1 MEKKEKMIVL
11 QCDCKCCMFV
21 IEKTIWEDGDI
32 SYNITIQD
40 SRYDHNHNTIW
51 GRLKR
56 ACKALFGKP
65 VYFNDVHME
74 GEERYKNLVS
84 DMTEL
89 INFI

>member
-1 MEKKEKMIVL
+1 MEKKEKMITL
-11 QCDCKCCMFV
+11 PCDCRCCMFV
-21 IEKTIWEDGDI
+21 IEKTIWECRDI

-40 SRYDHNHNTIW
+40 SRYNHNYNTVW

-56 ACKALFGKP
+56 ATKVLFGKP

-74 GEERYKNLVS
+74 GEERYKKLVS

-89 INFI
+89 ISFI